1 MSAAHLGRRAVRW
14 LPVLA
19 WMAVIF
25 YLSAQP
31 DLPHHPDAMIDVV
44 VKKLSHAA
52 EYGILA
58 ALSLWALGSASSSI
72 PRSHLLCAFALTALY
87 AVSDE
92 LHQRLVPG
100 RNPRPLDVGFD
111 VAGAALALLGMARV
125 RRARQRPQGD

>member
-1 MSAAHLGRRAVRW
+1 MSAAHVGRRAVRW

>member
-1 MSAAHLGRRAVRW
+1 MSATHLGRRAVRW
-14 LPVLA
+14 LPVLL

-31 DLPHHPDAMIDVV
+31 DLPHHPEAVVDVI
-44 VKKLSHAA
+44 VKKLGHVA

-58 ALSLWALGSASSSI
+58 ALSLWALGGASSSI
-72 PRSHLLCAFALTALY
+72 PRSHFLCAFALTALY

-92 LHQRLVPG
+92 LHQRFVPG
-100 RNPRPLDVGFD
+100 RGPRPLDVGFD
-111 VAGAALALLGMARV
+111 VVGAALALFAMSTV

>member
-1 MSAAHLGRRAVRW
+1 
-14 LPVLA
+14 
-19 WMAVIF
+19 MAVIF

-31 DLPHHPDAMIDVV
+31 DLPHHPEAMIDVV
-44 VKKLSHAA
+44 VKKLSHMA
-52 EYGILA
+52 EYGVLA
-58 ALSLWALGSASSSI
+58 ALSLSALGGPSSSI
-72 PRSHLLCAFALTALY
+72 PRSHFLCAFALAALY
-87 AVSDE
+87 ATSDE

>member
-14 LPVLA
+14 LPVLL

-25 YLSAQP
+25 CLSAQP

-44 VKKLSHAA
+44 VKKLGHMA

-58 ALSLWALGSASSSI
+58 ALSLWALGGVSSSI
-72 PRSHLLCAFALTALY
+72 PRSHFLCAFALTALY

-92 LHQRLVPG
+92 LHQRFVPG
-100 RNPRPLDVGFD
+100 RNPRPLDVAFD